1 MASLTLLMRFIVGG
15 VFIYS
20 GFSKLIV
27 PVENFVA
34 VIESYQFVKP
44 QFVQPIAWLL
54 PWFELIL
61 GTFLLTGFLT
71 RISAILLSLFSLLFV
86 GLLSRS
92 LILKLPITECGCFGA
107 GITLT
112 PQQALLLDLGL
123 LFMAICIII
132 GPPRRFSLDARLRN
146 EV

>member
-1 MASLTLLMRFIVGG
+1 MTPLTFLIRLIVGG

-20 GFSKLIV
+20 GFSKLIA
-27 PVENFVA
+27 PIENFVA
-34 VIESYQFVKP
+34 VIESYQFLKP
-44 QFVQPIAWLL
+44 QFIYPVAFTL
-54 PWFELIL
+54 PWLELIF